1 MSKSEIQSWISTAST
16 GDTPN
21 GNGDQQLWQRDR
33 VLADW
38 PRSLEHAKNVLC
50 REKTKFR
57 IEFLRDEI
65 LSLAK
70 HGGSDSVHFALW
82 MLPDIRI

>member
-16 GDTPN
+16 GDTSN
-21 GNGDQQLWQRDR
+21 GNEDQQLWQRDR

-38 PRSLEHAKNVLC
+38 PRSLEYAQNVLC
-50 REKTKFR
+50 KEKTKVR
-57 IEFLRDEI
+57 TEFLHDEI

-70 HGGSDSVHFALW
+70 HGGSVFFTVIHFLHAY
-82 MLPDIRI
+82 